1 MCTLASAHA
10 VESQGNSRHH
20 ISHTCQDELLKVQ
33 VDVGAHRLIVCVC
46 VCVSQKTMELKG
58 NEYKYIGWDLNKK
71 FDFII
76 DKICS
81 SLIPV
86 TYELPSFLLD
96 KDFEL

>member
-1 MCTLASAHA
+1 MNYIYEYNIFAYVCICMC
-10 VESQGNSRHH
+10 
-20 ISHTCQDELLKVQ
+20 
-33 VDVGAHRLIVCVC
+33 VCVC
-46 VCVSQKTMELKG
+46 VCVYAEKQAKE
-58 NEYKYIGWDLNKK
+58 LNKK